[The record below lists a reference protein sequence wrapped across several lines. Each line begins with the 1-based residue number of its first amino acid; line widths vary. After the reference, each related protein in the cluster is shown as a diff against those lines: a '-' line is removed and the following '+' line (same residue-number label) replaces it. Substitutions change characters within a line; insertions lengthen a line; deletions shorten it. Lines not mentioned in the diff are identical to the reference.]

1 MNDSSLS
8 LVRHSHRRH
17 SRENAAAS
25 DDRFQDHDLPVAGV
39 PAIRKGNIILLPSA
53 RLEVAEA
60 CSGIRSLFSLLAL
73 TIVCGYLAE
82 TRIGIRVLLAL
93 MAIPISVLA
102 NALRIAITGMVV
114 ENWGVE
120 RAEGTI
126 PMFSGWLVFIA
137 FLALIF
143 LLHRLLQGLWL
154 GPGEPAVREECP

>member
-1 MNDSSLS
+1 ML
-8 LVRHSHRRH
+8 
-17 SRENAAAS
+17 
-25 DDRFQDHDLPVAGV
+25 AGV
-39 PAIRKGNIILLPSA
+39 PAIREGNIILLPSA

-73 TIVCGYLAE
+73 TIVCGYLLE
-82 TRIGIRVLLAL
+82 TKIGIRVLQAL

-126 PMFSGWLVFIA
+126 PMF
-137 FLALIF
+137 F
-143 LLHRLLQGLWL
+143 LLHWLLQDLWL
-154 GPGEPAVREECP
+154 GPGEPVVREECA